1 MAPRSSWKGFL
12 RLSLVAVPVK
22 AYPASA
28 SGGGDVHLHQLHA
41 GCHSRIR
48 YHKVCPLHGQVQSD
62 AVVSGYEYTKDQY
75 IVVDPAELDKF
86 RGEADHAIT
95 IAEFIAP
102 DALDPLYASGK
113 SYYLLPDGPVGQK
126 PYAVLARAMR
136 EAHRHAIA
144 RVVLH
149 SREQVV
155 LVRPVDRLLV
165 LCVLHHHQQIARPAT
180 FQAELPAVEVAAEEL
195 NLARTLIDAS
205 TRAAFDLARYPD
217 GYTDQLRRLL
227 EAKAAGK
234 KMVAP
239 LPETPQVINL
249 MEALQQSVARLSA
262 VAADQPTANGKPAGK
277 LATGA
282 RSRVSEPRRRK
293 IS

>member
-1 MAPRSSWKGFL
+1 MAARSSWKGFL
-12 RLSLVAVPVK
+12 RLSLVAVPVR
-22 AYPASA
+22 AYPASV
-28 SGGGDVHLHQLHA
+28 SGGGDIHLHQLHA

-48 YHKVCPLHGQVQSD
+48 YHKVCPLHGQVQGD
-62 AVVSGYEYTKDQY
+62 AVVSGYEYTKDRY
-75 IVVDPAELDKF
+75 IVVDPAELDQL
-86 RGEADHAIT
+86 RSQADHAIT

-165 LCVLHHHQQIARPAT
+165 LGVLHHDQQITRPAA
-180 FQAELPAVEVAAEEL
+180 FQADLPALEVVAEEL
-195 NLARTLIDAS
+195 KLARTLIDAS
-205 TRAAFDLARYPD
+205 TRTAFDLARYPD
-217 GYTDQLRRLL
+217 GYTDQLRRLI

-234 KMVAP
+234 EIVAP
-239 LPETPQVINL
+239 PPETPQVINL
-249 MEALQQSVARLSA
+249 MEALQQSVARLGA
-262 VAADQPTANGKPAGK
+262 AADPPTANGKPAGK
-277 LATGA
+277 LTTSA
-282 RSRVSEPRRRK
+282 RSRVREPRRRK